1 MVFTE
6 AEDKHLEHVVST
18 FRGNGRELES
28 AVGALY
34 LGKIYGWR
42 VLRVMHAS
50 ISYRKYQKILQLD
63 FKDWC
68 PDTTPLTARH
78 RGYQLA
84 LKAQNFWD
92 LVRGTE
98 AAPDGYKESKDQ
110 FA

>member
-1 MVFTE
+1 MLFTE
-6 AEDKHLEHVVST
+6 AENRHLEHAVAT

-34 LGKIYGWR
+34 LGKVYGWK
-42 VLRVMHAS
+42 VLRVMHS
-50 ISYRKYQKILQLD
+50 SVSYRKYQAILGID

-68 PDTTPLTARH
+68 PSTTSLTERH

-84 LKAQNFWD
+84 LKAKNFWD
-92 LVRGTE
+92 LMRGTE
-98 AAPDGYKESKDQ
+98 SAPEGFKEAKDK